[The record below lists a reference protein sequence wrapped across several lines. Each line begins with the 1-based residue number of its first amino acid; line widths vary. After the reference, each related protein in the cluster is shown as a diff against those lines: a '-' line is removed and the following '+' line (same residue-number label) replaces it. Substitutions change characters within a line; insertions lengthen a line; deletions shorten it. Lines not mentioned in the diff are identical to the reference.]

1 MTGERLTA
9 RQEEVL
15 RLSAMMTDKEIGR
28 ALGISENTVDK
39 HFREILRKCGV
50 HNRKAALRQLAP
62 ETSYA
67 TAAVPPA
74 PPAMPDPGIGEAPS
88 LPPPFP
94 VPPSRLP
101 AFYLAAGR
109 WRTPGSIRVRA
120 IAILFWLVTGLLVL
134 LALTGVTSAVLGAID
149 GFAPVNGTMHQRNS

>member
-101 AFYLAAGR
+101 PSISR
-109 WRTPGSIRVRA
+109 PGGGGPRVRS
-120 IAILFWLVTGLLVL
+120 G
-134 LALTGVTSAVLGAID
+134 SAPSPYCFGW
-149 GFAPVNGTMHQRNS
+149 